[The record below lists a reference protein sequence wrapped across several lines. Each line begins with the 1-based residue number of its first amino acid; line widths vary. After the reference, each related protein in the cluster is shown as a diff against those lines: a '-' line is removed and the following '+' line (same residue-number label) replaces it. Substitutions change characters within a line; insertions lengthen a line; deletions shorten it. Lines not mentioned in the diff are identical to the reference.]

1 LLTELTDILKGLK
14 QNITAHETGLL
25 QNKLSEMNSRYS
37 NYPALAPLLKMM
49 GSLEKYLD
57 SKKGGAHPDAVPVLI
72 SIAGRF
78 EEIIHDF
85 DMDRDKD
92 RIHTLIAEEIR
103 KYKALQSKLA
113 VKPVAGDID
122 FDKLKAVILA
132 IDWEISDGTIQHFE
146 KVVREF
152 LSIYQHDKIHHHFL
166 RIIQSL
172 GQYIGSRK
180 ADAHPDA
187 ISFLRSVSDDFEKA
201 ARTPGLSH
209 ENKKAIL
216 EKTLHE
222 FNKLKIELSRE
233 KKKVKPGPDIAP
245 DITEEEYLPPALSH
259 IKAVSATPSEDAM
272 PIPLSS
278 ETDESGFNH
287 MTAGDDDILPALSG
301 RERPPSAHRDVMG
314 DLFSLKESPADE
326 LLDAIHLMDIHGP
339 DQGRAPHIQ
348 NQTRHSPAG
357 GIKQFTPELKH
368 NEPLPEI
375 EDRLDEFFNL
385 ETSPRPLV
393 RPVSP
398 MDETV
403 ELMAEPEEDN
413 TEGIIPFQY
422 EDESFESGDTGPR
435 DEGPL
440 KERVSGILDR
450 LKTSLKTLDEADPQP
465 GLLSIKKD
473 ISELN
478 VLRQNDPEK
487 IHLLEL
493 LDLSLRFLENQ
504 ARRSPAAG
512 EATAHERNEPI
523 PEYFREKPPGLF
535 ARIKALFNP

>member
-1 LLTELTDILKGLK
+1 LFTELTDILKGLK
-14 QNITAHETGLL
+14 QNITADETGLL
-25 QNKLSEMNSRYS
+25 QKKLSEMNARYS

-49 GSLEKYLD
+49 GSLGKYLD
-57 SKKGGAHPDAVPVLI
+57 SKKSKAHPDAVPVLI

-78 EEIIHDF
+78 EEIIHEF
-85 DMDRDKD
+85 NMDRDKD
-92 RIHTLIAEEIR
+92 RIHTLIAKEIR

-152 LSIYQHDKIHHHFL
+152 LSVYQHDKIHHHFL
-166 RIIQSL
+166 RIIRSL

-201 ARTPGLSH
+201 VRTPGLSH

-222 FNKLKIELSRE
+222 FNRLKIELSKE
-233 KKKVKPGPDIAP
+233 KQKLRPAP
-245 DITEEEYLPPALSH
+245 DAPYIAEEEFLPPALSH
-259 IKAVSATPSEDAM
+259 IKAVSGTSPGDVM

-278 ETDESGFNH
+278 EPDEPGFSTT
-287 MTAGDDDILPALSG
+287 TADTDDILPALSG

-326 LLDAIHLMDIHGP
+326 LLDAIHLMDVHGP
-339 DQGRAPHIQ
+339 DQGRTPHIQ
-348 NQTRHSPAG
+348 GQALHSPAG

-385 ETSPRPLV
+385 ETPAGSLARPA
-393 RPVSP
+393 PP
-398 MDETV
+398 AEDTV
-403 ELMAEPEEDN
+403 EFTAEPEEDT
-413 TEGIIPFQY
+413 TEGIVPFQY
-422 EDESFESGDTGPR
+422 EDESFDPGDTGPG
-435 DEGPL
+435 DEGHR
-440 KERVSGILDR
+440 KERVSDILDR

-473 ISELN
+473 ISELTA
-478 VLRQNDPEK
+478 LRQDDPEK
-487 IHLLEL
+487 RLLLEL
-493 LDLSLRFLENQ
+493 LDLSLRFLENP

-512 EATAHERNEPI
+512 DATAHERNEPI
-523 PEYFREKPPGLF
+523 PEYFRERPPGLL
-535 ARIKALFNP
+535 ARIKALFTP